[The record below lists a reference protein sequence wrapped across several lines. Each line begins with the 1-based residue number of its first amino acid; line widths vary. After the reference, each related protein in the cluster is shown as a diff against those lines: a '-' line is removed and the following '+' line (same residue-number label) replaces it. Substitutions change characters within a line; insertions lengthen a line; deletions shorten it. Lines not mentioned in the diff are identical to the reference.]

1 MKNYLT
7 RYNNSNNNPL
17 DFFGDAFDDFF
28 RPLFYDEKFD
38 SMKTDIK
45 ETANAYELD
54 VEMPGFDK
62 EDISIDV
69 DNGYMTIRAEKKEKE
84 ESGKEEHR
92 YVRKERSVSCQRS
105 YYIGDTE
112 ESDIKAKYDKGILTV
127 TLPKKEEKKPEG
139 KKTIAIE

>member
-54 VEMPGFDK
+54 VEMPGFNK

>member
-127 TLPKKEEKKPEG
+127 TLPKKEEKKLEG

>member
-7 RYNNSNNNPL
+7 GYNRSNNSL
-17 DFFGDAFDDFF
+17 DFFENAFDDFF

-45 ETANAYELD
+45 ETPNAYELD

-62 EDISIDV
+62 EDISV
-69 DNGYMTIRAEKKEKE
+69 SVENGYMTVRAEKKEKE
-84 ESGKEEHR
+84 ESGKEEKR

-112 ESDIKAKYDKGILTV
+112 EDTIKAKYENGLLTV
-127 TLPKKEEKKPEG
+127 TVPKKEEKKPEG
-139 KKTIAIE
+139 KKSISIE

>member
-7 RYNNSNNNPL
+7 GYNRSNNSL
-17 DFFGDAFDDFF
+17 DFFENAFDDFF

-45 ETANAYELD
+45 ETPNAYELD

-62 EDISIDV
+62 EDISV
-69 DNGYMTIRAEKKEKE
+69 SVENGYMTIRAEKKEKE
-84 ESGKEEHR
+84 ESGKEEKR

-112 ESDIKAKYDKGILTV
+112 EDTIKAKYENGLLTV
-127 TLPKKEEKKPEG
+127 TVPKKEEKKPEG
-139 KKTIAIE
+139 KKSIFIE

>member
-7 RYNNSNNNPL
+7 RYNNNNNPL

-28 RPLFYDEKFD
+28 RPLFYDEKLD

-84 ESGKEEHR
+84 ESGKAEHR

-112 ESDIKAKYDKGILTV
+112 ENDIKAKYDKGILTV
-127 TLPKKEEKKPEG
+127 TLPKKEEKKPEA
-139 KKTIAIE
+139 KKNIAIE

>member
-7 RYNNSNNNPL
+7 GYNRSNNSL
-17 DFFGDAFDDFF
+17 DFFENAFDDFF

-45 ETANAYELD
+45 ETPNAYELD

-62 EDISIDV
+62 EDISV
-69 DNGYMTIRAEKKEKE
+69 SVENGYMTIRAEKKEKE
-84 ESGKEEHR
+84 ESGKEEKR

-112 ESDIKAKYDKGILTV
+112 EDTIKAKYVNGLLTV
-127 TLPKKEEKKPEG
+127 TVPKKEEKKPEG
-139 KKTIAIE
+139 KKSISIE

>member
-7 RYNNSNNNPL
+7 GYNRSNNSL
-17 DFFGDAFDDFF
+17 DFFENAFDDFF

-45 ETANAYELD
+45 ETPNAYELD

-62 EDISIDV
+62 EDISV
-69 DNGYMTIRAEKKEKE
+69 SVENGYMTIRAEKKEKE
-84 ESGKEEHR
+84 ESGKEEKR

-112 ESDIKAKYDKGILTV
+112 EDTIKAKYENGLLTV
-127 TLPKKEEKKPEG
+127 TVPKKEEKKPEG
-139 KKTIAIE
+139 KKSISIE

>member
-7 RYNNSNNNPL
+7 GYNRSNNSL
-17 DFFGDAFDDFF
+17 DFFENAFDNFF

-45 ETANAYELD
+45 ETPNAYELD

-62 EDISIDV
+62 EDISV
-69 DNGYMTIRAEKKEKE
+69 SVENGYMTIRAEKKEKE
-84 ESGKEEHR
+84 ESGKEEKR

-112 ESDIKAKYDKGILTV
+112 EDTIKAKYENGLLTV
-127 TLPKKEEKKPEG
+127 TVPKKEEKKPEG
-139 KKTIAIE
+139 KKSISIE

>member
-7 RYNNSNNNPL
+7 GYNRSNNSL
-17 DFFGDAFDDFF
+17 DFFENAFDDFF
-28 RPLFYDEKFD
+28 RPLFYDAKFD

-45 ETANAYELD
+45 ETPNAYELD

-62 EDISIDV
+62 EDISV
-69 DNGYMTIRAEKKEKE
+69 SVENGYMTIRAEKKEKE
-84 ESGKEEHR
+84 ESGKEEKR

-112 ESDIKAKYDKGILTV
+112 EDTIKAKYENGLLTV
-127 TLPKKEEKKPEG
+127 TVPKKEEKKPEG
-139 KKTIAIE
+139 KKSISIE

>member
-7 RYNNSNNNPL
+7 GYNRSNNAL
-17 DFFGDAFDDFF
+17 DFFENAFDDFF

-45 ETANAYELD
+45 ETPNAYELD

-62 EDISIDV
+62 EDISV
-69 DNGYMTIRAEKKEKE
+69 SVENGYMTIRAEKKEKE
-84 ESGKEEHR
+84 ESGKEEKR

-112 ESDIKAKYDKGILTV
+112 EDTIKAKYENGLLTV
-127 TLPKKEEKKPEG
+127 TVPKKEEKKPEG
-139 KKTIAIE
+139 KKSISIE

>member
-1 MKNYLT
+1 
-7 RYNNSNNNPL
+7 
-17 DFFGDAFDDFF
+17 
-28 RPLFYDEKFD
+28 
-38 SMKTDIK
+38 MKTDIK
-45 ETANAYELD
+45 ETATAYELD

-62 EDISIDV
+62 EDINIDV
-69 DNGYMTIRAEKKEKE
+69 ENGYMTIRAEKKEKE

-112 ESDIKAKYDKGILTV
+112 ESDIKAKYDKGVLTV

-139 KKTIAIE
+139 KKNIAIE

>member
-1 MKNYLT
+1 MKNFLT
-7 RYNNSNNNPL
+7 RYSNNSPA

-28 RPLFYDEKFD
+28 RPLFYDEKLD

-45 ETANAYELD
+45 ETPVSYEMD

-62 EDISIDV
+62 SDIDISV
-69 DNGYMTIRAEKKEKE
+69 ENGYMTIRAEKKEKE
-84 ESGKEEHR
+84 ESGKEDRR

-112 ESDIKAKYDKGILTV
+112 ESDIKAKYDKGVLTV
-127 TLPKKEEKKPEG
+127 TLPKKEEKKPES
-139 KKTIAIE
+139 KKNIAIE